1 MTANEDLLSRY
12 NREASQEAFTEL
24 VARHLHLV
32 QGAALRIG
40 NGDLHFA
47 KDVTQVVFMDLAVN
61 SARVKPGVPLAGWL
75 YRHACFTAMKALRA
89 NQRRV
94 AREGKAM
101 TMMSE
106 AGPEPSGEEV
116 AARLDEAMLALPE
129 EDRMALVLR
138 YFQRCDHREV
148 GRALGV
154 GEDAAQK
161 RVSRAVE
168 RLREALGARGCATTG
183 AALAAALGAGIPSSA
198 TLAAG
203 EISAAALGMA
213 SAAKLGLGAAASAG
227 LGSLATGVASVGLAV
242 SMAGALWW
250 QGRELG
256 RALESAGALS
266 QELHASAA
274 ARAAK
279 GPPLETQADLAE
291 LERLR
296 RDNRDL
302 HRLRAE
308 VTELSRRL
316 AETRLAAAS
325 PSVEEPTTPEP
336 SPAEAAAPTQ
346 VVIEVKLVELHPE
359 AVPQLRIPGIPG
371 ALGSHRQP
379 IKAILSAEE
388 YKQAMELLEASRGV
402 DVLSAPRVT
411 TLSGRQAQVS
421 VRQTQHVVGLDENG
435 VEQVEPLEVGPVVD
449 IIPYIFAAGGPIRLN
464 VISTVTGFDGYQ
476 AGKPLIRT
484 HLAQADLAVARGEVL
499 VIGGPNTGAGKGT
512 DGPESRFVLTFLHAQ
527 AIDPAGNLIHP

>member
-1 MTANEDLLSRY
+1 MTANEELLNRY
-12 NREASQEAFTEL
+12 TREASHEAFTEL
-24 VARHLHLV
+24 VNRHLPLV
-32 QGAALRIG
+32 QGVALRIG

-47 KDVTQVVFMDLAVN
+47 KDVAQVVFMDLAVN
-61 SARVKPGVPLAGWL
+61 GGRVKPGMPLAGWL
-75 YRHACFTAMKALRA
+75 YRHTCFTALKALRA
-89 NQRRV
+89 NQRR
-94 AREGKAM
+94 ATREGKAM
-101 TMMSE
+101 THMNDARE
-106 AGPEPSGEEV
+106 APSGEDV
-116 AARLDEAMLALPE
+116 ASKLDEAMLDLAE
-129 EDRMALVLR
+129 EDRTALVLR
-138 YFQRCDHREV
+138 YFQRCDLREV

-168 RLREALGARGCATTG
+168 RLREILGRKGCAASG
-183 AALAAALGAGIPSSA
+183 ALLAAVLGAGIPSSTA
-198 TLAAG
+198 LVASEVAG
-203 EISAAALGMA
+203 AALGMA
-213 SAAKLGLGAAASAG
+213 SAAKLGLGAAAA
-227 LGSLATGVASVGLAV
+227 ASVGNLAAGVAATTLAV
-242 SMAGALWW
+242 CMAGALWW
-250 QGRELG
+250 QGREMS
-256 RALESAGALS
+256 RALQTAESLSEELRGATALRA
-266 QELHASAA
+266 ENARL
-274 ARAAK
+274 RAATPT
-279 GPPLETQADLAE
+279 GDEW
-291 LERLR
+291 ERLQR
-296 RDNRDL
+296 ENRDL

-308 VTELSRRL
+308 VTELSLRL
-316 AETRLAAAS
+316 AETRLATAS
-325 PSVEEPTTPEP
+325 PSVEETTTPEP

-359 AVPQLRIPGIPG
+359 AVRQLRIPSIPG

-421 VRQTQHVVGLDENG
+421 VRQTQHIVGLDENG

-499 VIGGPNTGAGKGT
+499 VIGGPNTVSGKGK